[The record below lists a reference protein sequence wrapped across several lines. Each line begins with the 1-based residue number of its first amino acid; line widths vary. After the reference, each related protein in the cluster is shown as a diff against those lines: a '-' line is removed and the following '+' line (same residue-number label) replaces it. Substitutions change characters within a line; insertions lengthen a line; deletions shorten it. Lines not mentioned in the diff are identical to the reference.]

1 MDDEHHEDGNGVRTG
16 QPRTSSLSQL
26 GNHVAEVKEYD
37 CRVFEQWQVRN
48 VTWQKHGTIEEIF
61 IIATLKSCR
70 GDQEIQLPSD

>member
-1 MDDEHHEDGNGVRTG
+1 MDERERESLWGEGVG
-16 QPRTSSLSQL
+16 SPLSQL

-48 VTWQKHGTIEEIF
+48 VTWQKHGTTEEIF

-70 GDQEIQLPSD
+70 GDQEIRLPSD